1 MRTLYGLPGVS
12 SALTAATAKTVLSVV
27 APASFGINWLRYEIS
42 FDGATSTAVPA
53 KIELCTHTAAG
64 AGTSTAATA
73 IQVGGVVIASG
84 VTGATNY
91 TVEPTVLTPFDT
103 FTLPVYGGTGIVP
116 FTPGQEPN
124 SVVSQGFAIRVTAPA
139 AVNCTAS
146 LWFER
151 A

>member
-1 MRTLYGLPGVS
+1 MRTLYTAPGVS
-12 SALTAATAKTVLSVV
+12 SGLTAATAKTVLSVV

-53 KIELCTHTAAG
+53 LIQLCTHTAAT
-64 AGTSTAATA
+64 AGTSTAVTA
-73 IQVGGVVIASG
+73 LQVGGTVIASG
-84 VTGATNY
+84 VTAATNF
-91 TVEPTVLTPFDT
+91 TAEPTVLTPFDS

-139 AVNCTAS
+139 AVNCTATI
-146 LWFER
+146 WFER